1 MQRLLLSTDSH
12 YVSTLR
18 PSLLPLLLHSPPHL
32 APLLLQLNLDV
43 HEFAPQ
49 LLVGDLHR
57 INHHLRFLRLPSL
70 LKGWGRR
77 GCG

>member
-1 MQRLLLSTDSH
+1 MYRGLLL
-12 YVSTLR
+12 YC
-18 PSLLPLLLHSPPHL
+18 LPPPHL

-49 LLVGDLHR
+49 FLVGGLHGVS
-57 INHHLRFLRLPSL
+57 HHLRSLWLPSL
-70 LKGWGRR
+70 LKGWCRR